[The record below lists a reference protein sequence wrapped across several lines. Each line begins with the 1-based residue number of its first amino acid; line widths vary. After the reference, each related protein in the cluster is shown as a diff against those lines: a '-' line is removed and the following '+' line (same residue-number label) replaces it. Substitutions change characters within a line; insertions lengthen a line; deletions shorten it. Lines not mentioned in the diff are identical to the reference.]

1 MTRFA
6 LDASVTLSW
15 ILDNPVVPYANR
27 VKQDLLNG
35 ARAVVPPLW
44 HAEVANVL
52 AISERRRMLTTADVD
67 AALHSLD
74 QIVQQGI
81 ETEDGVTLLRT
92 AFNTARTHGLSAYDG
107 IYLDL
112 AQRLNLPLATLDRA
126 LKAAAA
132 RAGVQLL

>member
-1 MTRFA
+1 VTRFA